1 MYVGARTGGGA
12 GLTTSD
18 LGDDDTDANI
28 HALTMSN
35 ANLCFAN
42 IVLLFWHFFALLDE
56 VVRFFAKAVCPHPLF
71 SMPSAISIIN
81 SLQFCF
87 YERSQTQESQV
98 SRSRFVLPL
107 SLITHAET
115 DWDDY
120 VKTPIRVSDTFFC
133 YFLIFNLFIFE

>member
-56 VVRFFAKAVCPHPLF
+56 VVRFFLQRQLVLTRFFQCPARYP
-71 SMPSAISIIN
+71 
-81 SLQFCF
+81 
-87 YERSQTQESQV
+87 
-98 SRSRFVLPL
+98 
-107 SLITHAET
+107 
-115 DWDDY
+115 
-120 VKTPIRVSDTFFC
+120 
-133 YFLIFNLFIFE
+133 